1 MLAPQVSLPR
11 AGYPRNTCVHLDYG
25 EEDRQDWL
33 EGSKAGFKP
42 SCQIATCNFVPR
54 VPNPEAAWTTARC
67 NRLIRPISSKI
78 AGLRR
83 LKKTGSREL
92 QTVHPDSRGVLSAE
106 AVRRSKPPCSRVIKG
121 SGPFYNAHPN
131 LTSPCSCWLNEIPLD
146 DGNDSSST
154 DSGHDPWSDVSR
166 EGRARKRL
174 KRTYLNR
181 RSTQAPAAPIYQSN
195 LQTVLLHPVVVKHG
209 SAESYTDALALSGNG
224 VPDVSV
230 LEQRGN
236 SMSLRVNAD
245 LDKINIDSILP
256 GDFRSCTRRLCRE
269 FRELAK
275 SLLPVTWRLIDGIW
289 ENLEALL
296 RATSEQQTRKKDPQ
310 SLLET
315 CLKQLPTYIIKEQ
328 TQVSTE
334 DPDDKSNVARTIYD
348 EFEALGTSSEA
359 GWRPLKE
366 VARAHGIRLLAD
378 AVEECLISLPLARG
392 LVILCLHREAYKEAQ
407 VIVESMLRMMKP
419 LPKPRSINNK
429 IFAFGQ
435 SISLHTMALIHGTN
449 SSDNLAFTYR
459 QLATLFRRRVL
470 PIEWIACRD
479 LVDLWNRIVISI
491 TQTASD
497 APEAATLL
505 RVIVGMM
512 YGDLHD
518 IDEEIDLMRSG
529 NTRLEEQEVSNGQP
543 RSSLELDT
551 DGFCSTRDMLSSGLE
566 AIQLRPRASKT
577 IANILTVLS
586 AIAILQN
593 PEQTIL
599 QDISVEA
606 QKAQEF
612 STRTSARKNPM
623 QADKNQLGLVILA
636 FDLVQA
642 YNHRNLSKPLRTGFA
657 RVDGYQ
663 LANAGFFA
671 LAGSFV
677 CSVARCCG
685 KAVAKDPFLYLQNLL
700 EGLDRLSSG
709 ESRATRK
716 LREGISV
723 AAAFKFAEETN
734 QSQHLQWALEL
745 EQRATSGMA
754 EQTLRTPGRKSGS
767 GGQRNKSGYRWEEGI
782 CEWVAKTP
790 AGTLRGLE
798 QNGLG
803 DAEAD
808 DNDGINAV
816 AEDALLLRGSGG
828 LTRLFPCSA
837 ERNRRSKRHQ
847 EAAYDNAREQEITSS
862 EEEGM
867 DNDGSK
873 KRTIRRKRV
882 NSDIENHYNE
892 EADELSISPNPA
904 SSESSQAFASMRSEL
919 DTAAFPYIG
928 QSPRRSQRP
937 PPSKRLRLVRRST
950 LLAVADHAT
959 NKMTKAEARLEASE
973 DELSFS

>member
-1 MLAPQVSLPR
+1 MLATQVSLPHAR
-11 AGYPRNTCVHLDYG
+11 YPSNTRVRLNYG

-33 EGSKAGFKP
+33 EGSKAGFNP
-42 SCQIATCNFVPR
+42 SCQIAKCNLVPR

-92 QTVHPDSRGVLSAE
+92 QTAHPDSRGVLSAE
-106 AVRRSKPPCSRVIKG
+106 AVKRSRPPSLRLIKR
-121 SGPFYNAHPN
+121 SGPCYSAHLN
-131 LTSPCSCWLNEIPLD
+131 LTSPCSCSLNERPLD
-146 DGNDSSST
+146 DGSVSSST
-154 DSGHDPWSDVSR
+154 DSGHDPWSDVAR

-181 RSTQAPAAPIYQSN
+181 RSTQAPAAPIYQSS
-195 LQTVLLHPVVVKHG
+195 LQAAFLHPAVVKPG
-209 SAESYTDALALSGNG
+209 SAESYTDALALGGNG

-230 LEQRGN
+230 LVEREN
-236 SMSLRVNAD
+236 SMRLRVTPD
-245 LDKINIDSILP
+245 LERINIDSILP

-275 SLLPVTWRLIDGIW
+275 SLLPINWRLIDGIW

-296 RATSEQQTRKKDPQ
+296 RATSEQQTQKKDPQ

-334 DPDDKSNVARTIYD
+334 DPNDKSNVARMIYD
-348 EFEALGTSSEA
+348 ELEALGTSSEA
-359 GWRPLKE
+359 GWGPLKE

-378 AVEECLISLPLARG
+378 AVEERLISLPLARG
-392 LVILCLHREAYKEAQ
+392 LVILCLHREACKEAQ

-419 LPKPRSINNK
+419 LPRPRSIHNK

-435 SISLHTMALIHGTN
+435 STTLHTMALIHGTN

-470 PIEWIACRD
+470 PFEWIVCRD
-479 LVDLWNRIVISI
+479 LVNLWNRIVISI
-491 TQTASD
+491 TQKAPD
-497 APEAATLL
+497 APEAASLL
-505 RVIVGMM
+505 QVIVAMM

-518 IDEEIDLMRSG
+518 VDEDIDLMRSG
-529 NTRLEEQEVSNGQP
+529 NTQEVSNGQR

-551 DGFCSTRDMLSSGLE
+551 DAFCRSGDMSSSGLE

-577 IANILTVLS
+577 IANVLTVLS
-586 AIAILQN
+586 AVAILQN
-593 PEQTIL
+593 PERTIL
-599 QDISVEA
+599 QDISIEG

-612 STRTSARKNPM
+612 STRTRARKNAM
-623 QADKNQLGLVILA
+623 QVDKNQLGLVILA

-642 YNHRNLSKPLRTGFA
+642 YKYRNLPKSFRMGFA
-657 RVDGYQ
+657 SFDGYQ
-663 LANAGFFA
+663 LANAGFSA
-671 LAGSFV
+671 IAGSFV

-685 KAVAKDPFLYLQNLL
+685 KAVAKDPFFYLQNLL
-700 EGLDRLSSG
+700 EGLVRSSSS

-716 LREGISV
+716 FCEGISV
-723 AAAFKFAEETN
+723 AAAFKLAEETN
-734 QSQHLQWALEL
+734 QSHHLQWALEL
-745 EQRATSGMA
+745 EQRATSEMA
-754 EQTLRTPGRKSGS
+754 EQTLRTPGRKSG
-767 GGQRNKSGYRWEEGI
+767 GRGQRNKSGYRWEEGI

-790 AGTLRGLE
+790 AGTLRGLK
-798 QNGLG
+798 QNDLG
-803 DAEAD
+803 DAGAD

-816 AEDALLLRGSGG
+816 AENALPSHGSGG
-828 LTRLFPCSA
+828 LTRLFPSSA
-837 ERNRRSKRHQ
+837 KRKRRSKRQQ
-847 EAAYDNAREQEITSS
+847 EAAYDNPREQELTSS

-867 DNDGSK
+867 DSDGSE

-882 NSDIENHYNE
+882 NSAVENYYNE

-904 SSESSQAFASMRSEL
+904 LSESSQGFTSMRSEL

-928 QSPRRSQRP
+928 QSPGPGRSQRLP
-937 PPSKRLRLVRRST
+937 LVRRST
-950 LLAVADHAT
+950 LLAVAENAT
-959 NKMTKAEARLEASE
+959 NKMTKAEARQEASE

>member
-11 AGYPRNTCVHLDYG
+11 AGYRNNTCVHLNYG
-25 EEDRQDWL
+25 EEDRQDWP
-33 EGSKAGFKP
+33 EGSEAGFNP

-67 NRLIRPISSKI
+67 NRLIRPISSKV

-83 LKKTGSREL
+83 LKKSGSQEL
-92 QTVHPDSRGVLSAE
+92 QTVHPDSRGALSAE
-106 AVRRSKPPCSRVIKG
+106 AVKRSRPPCLRLIKR
-121 SGPFYNAHPN
+121 SGPCCSAHPN
-131 LTSPCSCWLNEIPLD
+131 LTSPCSCWLNEMPID
-146 DGNDSSST
+146 DGSDSSST
-154 DSGHDPWSDVSR
+154 DSGHDPWPDMPR

-181 RSTQAPAAPIYQSN
+181 STQAPAAPIYQSN
-195 LQTVLLHPVVVKHG
+195 LRTALLHPVVAKHG

-236 SMSLRVNAD
+236 SMGLRVTAD
-245 LDKINIDSILP
+245 LEKINIDSILP
-256 GDFRSCTRRLCRE
+256 GYFRSCTRRLCRE

-275 SLLPVTWRLIDGIW
+275 SLLPVNWRLIDGIW

-296 RATSEQQTRKKDPQ
+296 RATSEQQTPKKDPQ

-334 DPDDKSNVARTIYD
+334 DPDDKSNVARMIYD

-419 LPKPRSINNK
+419 LPKPSSINNK
-429 IFAFGQ
+429 VFAFGQ
-435 SISLHTMALIHGTN
+435 STTLHTMALIHRTN

-459 QLATLFRRRVL
+459 QLAILFRRRVL
-470 PIEWIACRD
+470 PIEWIVCRD

-491 TQTASD
+491 TQAASD
-497 APEAATLL
+497 APEAAALL
-505 RVIVGMM
+505 QVIVGMM

-518 IDEEIDLMRSG
+518 INEDIDLMRSG
-529 NTRLEEQEVSNGQP
+529 NTRPEEQKISNGQP

-551 DGFCSTRDMLSSGLE
+551 DGFCSIRDTSNSGLE
-566 AIQLRPRASKT
+566 AIRLRPRASKT

-593 PEQTIL
+593 PERTIL
-599 QDISVEA
+599 QDISIEA

-612 STRTSARKNPM
+612 STRIRARKNAM
-623 QADKNQLGLVILA
+623 QVDKGQLGLVILA

-642 YNHRNLSKPLRTGFA
+642 YNHRNLPKPFRTGFA
-657 RVDGYQ
+657 RFDGYQ
-663 LANAGFFA
+663 LANAGFSA

-700 EGLDRLSSG
+700 EGLDRSSSG
-709 ESRATRK
+709 ESKTTRK
-716 LREGISV
+716 LCKGISV
-723 AAAFKFAEETN
+723 AAAFKLAEETN
-734 QSQHLQWALEL
+734 QPHHLQWALEL
-745 EQRATSGMA
+745 EQRATSEMA
-754 EQTLRTPGRKSGS
+754 EQTLRTPGRKSGG

-790 AGTLRGLE
+790 AGTLRRLE
-798 QNGLG
+798 QNDFG
-803 DAEAD
+803 DAGAG
-808 DNDGINAV
+808 DNDGINVA
-816 AEDALLLRGSGG
+816 AEDALLSHGSGG
-828 LTRLFPCSA
+828 LVRFFPCSA
-837 ERNRRSKRHQ
+837 KRKRRSKRHQ
-847 EAAYDNAREQEITSS
+847 EAAYNNRREQELTSYV
-862 EEEGM
+862 EEGM

-873 KRTIRRKRV
+873 KRTIRRKR
-882 NSDIENHYNE
+882 NSDIENHYSE
-892 EADELSISPNPA
+892 EADELSVSPNQA
-904 SSESSQAFASMRSEL
+904 SSESSQGFTSMRSKL
-919 DTAAFPYIG
+919 GTAAFPCIG
-928 QSPRRSQRP
+928 QSPGLSQRP
-937 PPSKRLRLVRRST
+937 PPSERLRLVRRST

-959 NKMTKAEARLEASE
+959 KKMTKAEARLEASE